1 MVLTEELLLIVKRL
15 IDKYSLQEDDSKEI
29 VEFSIEEYKRLK
41 NDYETSLEN
50 YSDDVL
56 IWIKKASFEI
66 AEKSISGIVAGI
78 KSYSENGYSYS
89 TDGGFLSDSLVKEII
104 PNIDY
109 PK

>member
-1 MVLTEELLLIVKRL
+1 MVLSNKLMPIVKRL
-15 IDKYSLQEDDSKEI
+15 TEKYSFNEVDSIEI
-29 VEFSIEEYKRLK
+29 VEFSVEEYKRLK
-41 NDYETSLEN
+41 NDYETSSDD

-66 AEKSISGIVAGI
+66 AEKNASGIVAGV

-104 PNIDY
+104 PNVDY